1 MAQQASFLKLKEQIE
16 AAKRGLTEMSG
27 SEIPHNSNNLS
38 FVSPSNGLSPSA
50 SPNMLE
56 PDAINPSSDD
66 ISRGDTVSTNG
77 LNGTKKIVPRDTD
90 SASLTPSNDSGS
102 WSEDFQFFYRSKQ
115 PKEDGGLALDPPLE
129 DVGKVDL
136 EDKALVFER
145 FEQRLAILE
154 GDAAQSRKYVLEL
167 INLLSQLDFSQ
178 ETEDRKPR
186 PSQRL
191 NRRYIFWFVMSF
203 LALAWFGLTPSGHTA
218 IGYFLAFV

>member
-16 AAKRGLTEMSG
+16 AAKRGLTEMSS
-27 SEIPHNSNNLS
+27 SEIADNSNDLS
-38 FVSPSNGLSPSA
+38 FVSPSNGLSAFA
-50 SPNMLE
+50 SPKMAE
-56 PDAINPSSDD
+56 PDAINPSLGD
-66 ISRGDTVSTNG
+66 ISRGDTVIANG
-77 LNGTKKIVPRDTD
+77 LDGTKKILQSDTE
-90 SASLTPSNDSGS
+90 SASLTPSDDSDLR
-102 WSEDFQFFYRSKQ
+102 SEDFQFFYRSKQ
-115 PKEDGGLALDPPLE
+115 PKEDGGMTLNPSLE
-129 DVGKVDL
+129 DVGKVGP

-145 FEQRLAILE
+145 LEQRLASLE

-167 INLLSQLDFSQ
+167 INLLSQLDFNQ

-218 IGYFLAFV
+218 IRYFLAFI